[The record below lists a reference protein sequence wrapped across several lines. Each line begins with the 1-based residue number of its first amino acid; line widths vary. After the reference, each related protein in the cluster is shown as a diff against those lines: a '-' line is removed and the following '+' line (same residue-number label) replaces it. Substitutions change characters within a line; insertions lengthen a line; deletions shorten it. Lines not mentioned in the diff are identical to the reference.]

1 MTRSQQPALT
11 FFAVGMIGLGILA
24 LVYGDFA
31 LVWQPVAPWIPGRTV
46 LAYGA
51 GLIMLFGGVGLLLRA
66 TAPWSA
72 RILFPYLIVWLLLK
86 VPALVV
92 APQMEAVW
100 LGFGEIAVLLAGGWI
115 LFATLAGL
123 REGSPLTF
131 ATGEKGIRIA
141 RILFAVSLIPIGL
154 SHLVYVKETA
164 ALVPAW
170 LPYRV
175 GWAYL
180 TGAGQIACGL
190 GVLFSIFPRVAAWA
204 EAGMI
209 SLFTL
214 LVWGPAIVAAP
225 RTRLPWTAFFIS
237 WAIASAAWVVAQNIA
252 PTQPA
257 KPDGQAAAREPVGVT
272 RTRPVS

>member
-11 FFAVGMIGLGILA
+11 LFAAGMIGLGILA

-46 LAYGA
+46 LAYA
-51 GLIMLFGGVGLLLRA
+51 SGLIMLFGGVGLLLRA
-66 TAPWSA
+66 TAAWAA

-92 APQMEAVW
+92 APKIESVW
-100 LGFGEIAVLLAGGWI
+100 LGVGEIAVLLTGGWV
-115 LFATLAGL
+115 LFARLAGMQK
-123 REGSPLTF
+123 ESSI
-131 ATGEKGIRIA
+131 AGENGVRLA
-141 RILFAVSLIPIGL
+141 RILFAVSLLPIGL
-154 SHLVYVKETA
+154 SHIVYVKETA

-180 TGAGQIACGL
+180 TGAGQMASGL
-190 GVLFSIFPRVAAWA
+190 GVLFSVLPRIAAGA
-204 EAGMI
+204 EAAMI

-214 LVWGPAIVAAP
+214 LVWAPAIAAAP
-225 RTRLPWTAFFIS
+225 KTRLPWTAFFIS
-237 WAIASAAWVVAQNIA
+237 WAIASAAWVVAQNVA
-252 PTQPA
+252 PKQSTNP
-257 KPDGQAAAREPVGVT
+257 
-272 RTRPVS
+272 

>member
-11 FFAVGMIGLGILA
+11 LFAVGMIGLGILA

-46 LAYGA
+46 LAYA
-51 GLIMLFGGVGLLLRA
+51 SGLIMLFGGVGLLLRA
-66 TAPWSA
+66 TVAWSA
-72 RILFPYLIVWLLLK
+72 RILFPYLIVWTLLK

-100 LGFGEIAVLLAGGWI
+100 LGFCGLGVLLARRWN
-115 LFATLAGL
+115 LFARLAGL
-123 REGSPLTF
+123 REGSLLTF
-131 ATGEKGIRIA
+131 ATGENGVRIA
-141 RILFAVSLIPIGL
+141 RMLFAVSLIPIGL

-164 ALVPAW
+164 ELVPAW

-175 GWAYL
+175 GWAHL
-180 TGAGQIACGL
+180 TGGGQIACGL
-190 GVLFSIFPRVAAWA
+190 GVLFSIFPRVAAMA
-204 EAGMI
+204 EAAMI

-214 LVWGPAIVAAP
+214 LVWGPAILAAP

-237 WAIASAAWVVAQNIA
+237 WAIASAAWVVAQTSHRSNL
-252 PTQPA
+252 PSRMC
-257 KPDGQAAAREPVGVT
+257 DRL
-272 RTRPVS
+272 SLS

>member
-1 MTRSQQPALT
+1 MILT
-11 FFAVGMIGLGILA
+11 
-24 LVYGDFA
+24 
-31 LVWQPVAPWIPGRTV
+31 
-46 LAYGA
+46 
-51 GLIMLFGGVGLLLRA
+51 GVGLLIRA
-66 TAPWSA
+66 AAAWSA
-72 RILFPYLIVWLLLK
+72 RILFPYLIVWALLK

-92 APQMEAVW
+92 APQIEAVW
-100 LGFGEIAVLLAGGWI
+100 LGFGELAVLLAGGWV
-115 LFATLAGL
+115 LFARLAGL
-123 REGSPLTF
+123 RDGSPLAF
-131 ATGEKGIRIA
+131 LTGEKGIYVA

-154 SHLVYVKETA
+154 SHLVYVKETVE
-164 ALVPAW
+164 LVPAW

-190 GVLFSIFPRVAAWA
+190 GVLFSILPRVAAWA

-214 LVWGPAIVAAP
+214 LVWAPAILAAP

-252 PTQPA
+252 PKHPA
-257 KPDGQAAAREPVGVT
+257 KP
-272 RTRPVS
+272 

>member
-1 MTRSQQPALT
+1 MAPSQQPALT
-11 FFAVGMIGLGILA
+11 LFAVGMIGLGILA

-31 LVWQPVAPWIPGRTV
+31 LVWQPVALWIPGRTI
-46 LAYGA
+46 LAYGS
-51 GLIMLFGGVGLLLRA
+51 GLIMLLGGVGLLLRT
-66 TAPWSA
+66 TAAWSA

-100 LGFGEIAVLLAGGWI
+100 LGFGELAVLLAGGWV
-115 LFATLAGL
+115 LFAKLAEL
-123 REGSPLTF
+123 REESPLTF
-131 ATGEKGIRIA
+131 ATGQNGIHLA
-141 RILFAVSLIPIGL
+141 QMLFAVSIIPIGL

-164 ALVPAW
+164 ELVPAW

-190 GVLFSIFPRVAAWA
+190 GVLFSIFPRVAAMA

-214 LVWGPAIVAAP
+214 LVWGPAILAAP
-225 RTRLPWTAFFIS
+225 TARLPWTAFFIS
-237 WAIASAAWVVAQNIA
+237 WVIASAAWVVAQNIA
-252 PTQPA
+252 P
-257 KPDGQAAAREPVGVT
+257 KQAAKLNV
-272 RTRPVS
+272 

>member
-11 FFAVGMIGLGILA
+11 LFAVGMIGLGILA

-46 LAYGA
+46 LAYGS
-51 GLIMLFGGVGLLLRA
+51 GLIMLLGGVGLLSVA
-66 TAPWSA
+66 TAAWSV
-72 RILFPYLIVWLLLK
+72 RILFPYLILWLLLK

-100 LGFGEIAVLLAGGWI
+100 LGFGEIAVLLTGGWV
-115 LFATLAGL
+115 LFAKLAEL

-131 ATGEKGIRIA
+131 AVGKNSVHLA

-154 SHLVYVKETA
+154 SHFVYVKATA
-164 ALVPAW
+164 ELVPAW

-180 TGAGQIACGL
+180 TGVGQIACGL
-190 GVLFSIFPRVAAWA
+190 GVLFSIFPRVAGWA

-209 SLFTL
+209 SVFTL
-214 LVWGPAIVAAP
+214 LVWGPAIQTAP
-225 RTRLPWTAFFIS
+225 KTRLPWTAFFIS

-252 PTQPA
+252 SKRVA
-257 KPDGQAAAREPVGVT
+257 KPTSQY
-272 RTRPVS
+272 